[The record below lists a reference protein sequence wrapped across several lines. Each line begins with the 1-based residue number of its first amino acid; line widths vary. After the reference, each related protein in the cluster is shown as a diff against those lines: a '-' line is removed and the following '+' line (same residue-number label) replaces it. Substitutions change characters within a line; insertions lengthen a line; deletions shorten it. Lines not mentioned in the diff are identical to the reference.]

1 MKTNP
6 ELSIIIPIYDSAS
19 FIMERYRTLTS
30 IVAGV
35 TEHYEILF
43 CNDASPDNSQEVLE
57 TITRQD
63 EKVRVLCNTINR
75 GLGFSFK
82 KMAQEASGDIIVATD
97 IDLSFDI
104 TRLGEFKA
112 MMEDHDVVVASR
124 YAGIK
129 SRIPLNRRLV
139 SRSYWL
145 LCKLLFSIPI
155 ADMGSG
161 FFLVRREALNRV
173 DLEAER
179 FGFHCDL
186 HSKLSRLGC
195 RYIEVPVRY
204 DHDIGPGS
212 TFKVFRHAW
221 PTFLETLRIWW
232 GS

>member
-1 MKTNP
+1 MRTNP
-6 ELSIIIPIYDSAS
+6 ELSIVIPIYNSAP
-19 FIMERYRTLTS
+19 FIEERYQTLTS

-43 CNDASPDNSQEVLE
+43 CNDASPDNSQDILKS
-57 TITRQD
+57 IARQD
-63 EKVRVLCNTINR
+63 EKVRLLRNTINR

-82 KMAQEASGDIIVATD
+82 KMVKAASGDIIVATD
-97 IDLSFDI
+97 IDLSFDV
-104 TRLGEFKA
+104 TRLGELKA

-124 YAGIK
+124 YAGID
-129 SRIPLNRRLV
+129 SRIPLARRLV

-161 FFLVRREALNRV
+161 FFLVRREAMNRV
-173 DLEAER
+173 DLEADR
-179 FGFHCDL
+179 FGFHCDI

-195 RYIEVPVRY
+195 RFVEVPVRY
-204 DHDIGPGS
+204 DHDIGPDS
-212 TFKVFRHAW
+212 TFKVLRHAW

>member
-1 MKTNP
+1 MRENP
-6 ELSIIIPIYDSAS
+6 ELSIVIPIYDSAP

-43 CNDASPDNSQEVLE
+43 CNDASPDNSQEVLAS
-57 TITRQD
+57 IAQQD
-63 EKVRVLCNTINR
+63 EKVRVLCNKTNR
-75 GLGFSFK
+75 GLGFSFR
-82 KMAQEASGDIIVATD
+82 KMVQAASGDIIVATD
-97 IDLSFDI
+97 IDLSFDM

-129 SRIPLNRRLV
+129 SRIPRHRRLV
-139 SRSYWL
+139 SRSYRL
-145 LCKLLFSIPI
+145 LCGLLFSIPI
-155 ADMGSG
+155 ADIGSG
-161 FFLVRREALNRV
+161 FFLVRREAMNRI

-195 RYIEVPVRY
+195 RFAEMPVRY
-204 DHDIGPGS
+204 DHDVGPGS
-212 TFKVFRHAW
+212 TFKVFCHAW
-221 PTFLETLRIWW
+221 PTFLETVRIWW